1 MLIPPNYD
9 KLNYYENIRFEEKF
23 FSSNKEK
30 IKNEIKLYENWLL
43 SILPSIIESNYNNEI
58 LCSLQN
64 SDLLMDL
71 IEKIDK
77 RIKFKRSKIRTINK
91 ISNAD
96 GIIECLKYLNKK
108 FNNKFKS
115 VHYTDFLNGYRKK
128 ILSFLFLIKQS
139 YETQVNNHDTVCF
152 CVNIGKKEK
161 IINNEFKQEEITNSL
176 DVSDYDDLKE
186 SGFETES
193 ERLTDTEVS
202 FDYEKKFDT
211 TKNLIFEKNKYSIF
225 KFLKIKK
232 KFLLNEIKTNDQFNN
247 LSIKNSIDYEDERKS
262 KVDNL
267 HLNNKVFKN
276 KEIHQLIKINN
287 NQRIESIQLFY
298 REHDFIKI
306 ELDNIFPV
314 FKLLDSRLDDVRA
327 QQKVQVLM
335 NVNFIDIQKFKDTDS
350 NCKNFLEYNN
360 DKEYSLKKINSNP
373 SKVNK
378 PIREFFN
385 GLYETFYFMWLFYN
399 NNSIV

>member
-30 IKNEIKLYENWLL
+30 INTEIKIYENWLL
-43 SILPSIIESNYNNEI
+43 SILPPIIESNYNNEI

-77 RIKFKRSKIRTINK
+77 KIKFKRSKISTLNK
-91 ISNAD
+91 ISNAN

-108 FNNKFKS
+108 FNNRFKS
-115 VHYTDFLNGYRKK
+115 IHYTDFINGDRKN

-139 YETQVNNHDTVCF
+139 YETQVNNHDTACF

-161 IINNEFKQEEITNSL
+161 IINYEFKQEEITNSL

-193 ERLTDTEVS
+193 ERLTDTEAS
-202 FDYEKKFDT
+202 FDNEKKIDK

-232 KFLLNEIKTNDQFNN
+232 KFLLNDIKTNDRFNIS
-247 LSIKNSIDYEDERKS
+247 SIKNSIDYEDERES
-262 KVDNL
+262 KVV
-267 HLNNKVFKN
+267 NNEVSKN
-276 KEIHQLIKINN
+276 KEIHRLIKINN

-298 REHDFIKI
+298 REHDFVKI

-350 NCKNFLEYNN
+350 NCNNFLEYNN
-360 DKEYSLKKINSNP
+360 DKEFSLKKINSNP

-385 GLYETFYFMWLFYN
+385 GLYETFYYTLLFYN
-399 NNSIV
+399 NNSII